1 MGEIIKINGDEL
13 TPVEGQKDLMEI
25 TEGLLLDVRSS
36 IESKKT
42 MSVPIG
48 ELSTLGAGVASLVP
62 AINTVTTTT
71 TMATDGLFT
80 IANKVAGDTL
90 KMAKN
95 GNAWGAMKTA
105 AGGSKM
111 VQLAEAGPLTA
122 TSQAVAAIN
131 PATMMMAVAL
141 YSIEKQLGEIAET
154 QKQILAFLEI
164 KDEANV
170 EGDLETLT
178 ELINNYKHNW
188 DNEMYV
194 QNSHKMVMDIK
205 RTARSNMLTYQKKV
219 AELVSSKKLLVAQG
233 QVKSALSE
241 LEKRFKYYRLS
252 LYTYSL
258 ASMMEIMLGGNY
270 KEEYISGIKDEIVKL
285 SGNYRELFEK
295 SSIYLEKL
303 GESAVE
309 ANVLK
314 GIGTA
319 GKAVGKFIGSIPLV
333 KEGPVDEFLQDSG
346 SHLKKNAI
354 GMEKKAV
361 HQFASLNNSGTH
373 VFVDKMNDMI
383 QIYNHTERICFDD
396 KDFFKIDHP
405 EKTKVKFNMNAGD
418 VNLRAWDYLING
430 EEDPDWIQM
439 NSWKTKQANN
449 NLNRAEYLMALCV
462 SGCNIGLVVRHFG
475 MIFGK

>member
-1 MGEIIKINGDEL
+1 MGDIVELSNGGIAPIDES
-13 TPVEGQKDLMEI
+13 KDLMEI
-25 TEGLLLDVRSS
+25 TEGLLLDTKSS
-36 IESKKT
+36 IENKKT
-42 MSVPIG
+42 MSVPIA
-48 ELSTLGAGVASLVP
+48 ELSALGAGVASLVP
-62 AINTVTTTT
+62 AFNTVTTTT
-71 TMATDGLFT
+71 TLATDGLFT

-105 AGGSKM
+105 TGGSKM

-122 TSQAVAAIN
+122 TSQAVSAIN
-131 PATMMMAVAL
+131 PTTMMMAVAL

-154 QKQILAFLEI
+154 QKQILSFLEI
-164 KDEANV
+164 KDEAGI
-170 EGDLETLT
+170 EGDLETLS

-188 DNEMYV
+188 DNEIYV

-205 RTARSNMLTYQKKV
+205 RTARSNMLASQKRV
-219 AELVSSKKLLVAQG
+219 AELVASKKLVVGQG
-233 QVKSALSE
+233 QVKSTLSE
-241 LEKRFKYYRLS
+241 MEKRFKYYQLA

-270 KEEYISGIKDEIVKL
+270 KEEYITGIKDEIIKL

-295 SSIYLEKL
+295 SSLYLEKL
-303 GESAVE
+303 GRSAVE

-346 SHLKKNAI
+346 ANLKKNAI
-354 GMEKKAV
+354 GMEKQAV
-361 HQFASLNNSGTH
+361 HQFAALNNSVTH
-373 VFVDKMNDMI
+373 IFVNKMEDMI

-396 KDFFKIDHP
+396 KQI
-405 EKTKVKFNMNAGD
+405 
-418 VNLRAWDYLING
+418 YLV
-430 EEDPDWIQM
+430 
-439 NSWKTKQANN
+439 AN
-449 NLNRAEYLMALCV
+449 
-462 SGCNIGLVVRHFG
+462 
-475 MIFGK
+475 

>member
-1 MGEIIKINGDEL
+1 MGDIIKINEDGL
-13 TPVEGQKDLMEI
+13 VPVEDSNDLMEI
-25 TEGLLLDVRSS
+25 TEGLLVDARSS
-36 IESKKT
+36 LANKKT
-42 MSVPIG
+42 MSVPIA

-62 AINTVTTTT
+62 AFNTVTTTT
-71 TMATDGLFT
+71 TLATDGLFT
-80 IANKVAGDTL
+80 IANKAVGDTL

-105 AGGSKM
+105 AGSSKM
-111 VQLAEAGPLTA
+111 VQLAEVGPLTA

-154 QKQILAFLEI
+154 QKQILSFLEI

-194 QNSHKMVMDIK
+194 HNSHKMVMDIK
-205 RTARSNMLTYQKKV
+205 RTARSHMLSYQKKV
-219 AELVSSKKLLVAQG
+219 TEFLSSKKLLVAQG

-241 LEKRFKYYRLS
+241 LEKRFKYYRLA

-258 ASMMEIMLGGNY
+258 ASMMEIMLGGNFE
-270 KEEYISGIKDEIVKL
+270 EEYISGIKDEIVKL
-285 SGNYRELFEK
+285 SGSYRELFEK
-295 SSIYLEKL
+295 SSLYLEKL
-303 GESAVE
+303 GGLAVE

-346 SHLKKNAI
+346 THLKKNAI
-354 GMEKKAV
+354 GMEKQAV
-361 HQFASLNNSGTH
+361 HQFAALNNSGTH
-373 VFVDKMNDMI
+373 IFVNKMEDMI
-383 QIYNHTERICFDD
+383 QIYNHTDRICFDD
-396 KDFFKIDHP
+396 KQI
-405 EKTKVKFNMNAGD
+405 
-418 VNLRAWDYLING
+418 YLV
-430 EEDPDWIQM
+430 
-439 NSWKTKQANN
+439 AN
-449 NLNRAEYLMALCV
+449 
-462 SGCNIGLVVRHFG
+462 
-475 MIFGK
+475 